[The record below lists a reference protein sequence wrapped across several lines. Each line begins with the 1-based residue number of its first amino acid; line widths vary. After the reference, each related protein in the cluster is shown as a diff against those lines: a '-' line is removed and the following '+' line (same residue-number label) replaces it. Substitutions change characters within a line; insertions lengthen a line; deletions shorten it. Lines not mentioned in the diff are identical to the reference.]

1 MSASSRVSSPAART
15 TVVALAVCATALA
28 ASGCRPGVTPGPA
41 PAAVV
46 APARPWGQVRGW
58 TILTDDEAEGMAVI
72 ARAREYGI
80 NHLQI
85 SHRLIMNLREAR
97 DEERRARVL
106 RLTQAAHAAGIREVV
121 VWDHALYSLRYYPE
135 RFRTGPEATL
145 DLDNPAFWE
154 WFKQDYRDMLAL
166 LPGIDGLVLTFVET
180 GARAERQHSLKLKTG
195 AERLAAVVN
204 AAADVVVG
212 EHKLQLYART
222 FAYTRDEYDV
232 VLGALRFL
240 ARPEVRLLMKEVPHD
255 FFLTHPPDLYA
266 GSIPRATVIEFDAG
280 NEFNGQ
286 GQIANTWPEVM
297 LQRWGELSRRGHVI
311 GQVARVDRYGR
322 SRILGRPSEIL
333 LYALKRQTEDPTI
346 TAGTIHDEFIAA
358 RYGRAAVPHLRPA
371 FESALDVV
379 TSALYTLGTST
390 ADHSALDYDPYQSS
404 YARHV
409 SGKWLEPP
417 VVRVGHG
424 VDRELHYWKDVIQ
437 HLAPARL
444 KQADGPLAREAPWVL
459 AQGWVTAEE
468 KMSEAFLGLVIKEK
482 AFGVTRA
489 EQALAHVQGAR
500 AALLPADFA
509 DLHAYFE
516 RTLLTARLHRAVA
529 AAYFGY
535 RVWAR
540 GDGFQ
545 TPALAATVRE
555 ALAQIPAIAGV
566 MKAHAGPIWPG
577 AWKWAKD
584 ADEALAVREK
594 IAVRGWPEYGGVVFP
609 LGGGG
614 EGGKVS
620 AGQP

>member
-1 MSASSRVSSPAART
+1 MSSPSPSRVSIFLAAG
-15 TVVALAVCATALA
+15 LALA
-28 ASGCRPGVTPGPA
+28 ACRPAAKPAPA
-41 PAAVV
+41 PAAVT

-58 TILTDDEAEGMAVI
+58 TILSDDEAEGMAVI
-72 ARAREYGI
+72 ARARDYGI
-80 NHLQI
+80 NHLEI

-97 DEERRARVL
+97 DEARRARVL
-106 RLTQAAHAAGIREVV
+106 RLVQAAHAAGIGEVV

-135 RFRTGPEATL
+135 RFRTGPDGTL
-145 DLDNPAFWE
+145 NLDDPAFWE
-154 WFKQDYRDMLAL
+154 WFRQDYRDMLAL

-180 GARAERQHSLKLKTG
+180 GARAERQHSLRLATG
-195 AERLAAVVN
+195 AEKLAAVVN

-212 EHKLQLYART
+212 ERKLQLYART

-240 ARPEVRLLMKEVPHD
+240 QRPEVRLLMKEVPHD

-266 GSIPRATVIEFDAG
+266 GSIPRATVIEFDAA

-297 LQRWGELSRRGHVI
+297 LRRWGELSRRGHVI

-322 SRILGRPSEIL
+322 SHILGRPSEIL
-333 LYALKRQTEDPTI
+333 LYALKRQTEDPAV
-346 TAGTIHDEFIAA
+346 TAAAIHDEFITA

-371 FESALDVV
+371 FESALDIV

-390 ADHSALDYDPYQSS
+390 ADHSALDYDPYRSS
-404 YARHV
+404 YGRHV

-417 VVRVGHG
+417 VVRVAHG

-444 KQADGPLAREAPWVL
+444 KQADGPLRREAPWVL
-459 AQGWVTAEE
+459 AQGWVTPEE
-468 KMSEAFLGLVIKEK
+468 KMDEAFLALIVKEK
-482 AFGVTRA
+482 DFGVARA
-489 EQALAHVQGAR
+489 EQALAHVQAAR
-500 AALLPADFA
+500 AALRPADQD

-529 AAYFGY
+529 TAYFGY

-540 GDGFQ
+540 GDAFR
-545 TPALAATVRE
+545 TPTLAATVRE
-555 ALAQIPAIAGV
+555 ALQQIPPIAEA
-566 MKAHAGPIWPG
+566 MKRHQGPIRPG
-577 AWKWAKD
+577 AWKWQAD

-594 IAVRGWPEYGGVVFP
+594 IAVRGWPEYGSVVFP
-609 LGGGG
+609 LVAD
-614 EGGKVS
+614 KVTNAQK
-620 AGQP
+620 AGAPPP